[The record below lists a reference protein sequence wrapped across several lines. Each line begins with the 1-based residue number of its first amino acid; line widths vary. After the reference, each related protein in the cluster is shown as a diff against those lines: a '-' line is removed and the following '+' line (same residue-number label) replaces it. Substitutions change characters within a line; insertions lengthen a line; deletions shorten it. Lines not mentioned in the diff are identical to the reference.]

1 MGNGKGYEVDP
12 DKMREAIKLA
22 ESMLEELE
30 ERAYEVPD
38 LVGMPAP
45 STQEDKVTNEY
56 HNGQKVGARTS
67 AVATAQAYH
76 EDRKSTRLNSSHV
89 KISYAGFC
97 WKKIESF
104 EVAGGKVFRKL
115 ARGCLQLIAPALEG
129 AVYVA
134 QKFFP
139 RCRRAIGAAVKWFLI
154 RREEYI

>member
-76 EDRKSTRLNSSHV
+76 EAFQGQMQYLS
-89 KISYAGFC
+89 
-97 WKKIESF
+97 
-104 EVAGGKVFRKL
+104 
-115 ARGCLQLIAPALEG
+115 QLIPNLQSALSSYE
-129 AVYVA
+129 
-134 QKFFP
+134 QSEES
-139 RCRRAIGAAVKWFLI
+139 IGESMRSKQNQVQ
-154 RREEYI
+154 